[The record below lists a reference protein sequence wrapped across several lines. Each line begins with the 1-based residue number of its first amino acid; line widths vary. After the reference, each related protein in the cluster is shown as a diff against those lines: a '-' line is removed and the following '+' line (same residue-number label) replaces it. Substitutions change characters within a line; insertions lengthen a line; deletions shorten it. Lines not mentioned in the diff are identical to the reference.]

1 MARDYK
7 IKYRCSFDVIILFII
22 QYFDD
27 ILLQVFQFPFD
38 KQLCRGTISLPWK
51 NNNTISLITSGEPIN
66 YGPQDLLTF
75 RVVEVFANSTLTQDG
90 SEFHFY
96 VNLHRISTSFVITIF
111 LQTFLLWFL
120 VYLTLYIDINDFN
133 NRFMGAITGFLV
145 FASLLSSLMSSLP
158 KSSGFKLA
166 DIWLLF
172 FMFNIILVII
182 IHILIEWM
190 VRRCSKIA
198 TGQRKF
204 DVGNRKAEHISN
216 TAAKVLLPMI
226 ISLFFI
232 IYFFLTTA

>member
-1 MARDYK
+1 M
-7 IKYRCSFDVIILFII
+7 
-22 QYFDD
+22 
-27 ILLQVFQFPFD
+27 
-38 KQLCRGTISLPWK
+38 GTVSLPWK
-51 NNNTISLITSGEPIN
+51 NNNTIALVASENPII
-66 YGPQDLLTF
+66 YHGPQDLLTF

-158 KSSGFKLA
+158 KSSGLKLA

-172 FMFNIILVII
+172 FMFDIILVII

-198 TGQRKF
+198 TGQGKF
-204 DVGNRKAEHISN
+204 DVGKRKAEHKSN
-216 TAAKVLLPMI
+216 TFAKILLPMM

-232 IYFFLTTA
+232 IYFFLTTT